1 MTTNSAKMV
10 LATVISLS
18 IATAALAD
26 GFAGL
31 GREEPGYAAV
41 TPGFALEFPRD
52 YGAHPGFRT
61 EWWYVTA
68 NLRDAAG
75 AAYGAQWTL
84 FRLAMAPGPAKD
96 GWASQIVFM
105 GHAAV
110 TSTNEHLFSETFAR
124 DGIGQA
130 GVETEPFQAFI
141 DNWSMAARGP
151 GISRLSVCAFDA
163 KFSYRLDLTAD
174 RPPVPQGDK
183 GYSVKSEKGQAS
195 YYFSQ
200 PFYLVDGEIVL
211 HGAPIKVS
219 GRAWMDREWSSQYL
233 APDQKGWDWFSLHF
247 RGGEKLMLF
256 RMRGMAERSFLA
268 GTWIGADGSPQQ
280 LRPEDISIE
289 PLVTTKLPAVTL
301 PTEWRLGVK
310 SHGLSVVTK
319 TLNVASWMATRFP
332 YWEGPVS
339 FTGSHEGE
347 GYLEMTGY

>member
-1 MTTNSAKMV
+1 MV
-10 LATVISLS
+10 LATAITFY
-18 IATAALAD
+18 IATTALAD

-31 GREEPGYAAV
+31 GQEAPGYAAV
-41 TPGFALEFPRD
+41 KPGFALEFPRD

-61 EWWYVTA
+61 EWWYLTA
-68 NLRDAAG
+68 NLHDAAG
-75 AAYGAQWTL
+75 ASYGAQWTL
-84 FRLAMAPGPAKD
+84 FRHAMEPGPEKD

-110 TSTNEHLFSETFAR
+110 TSAKEHLSAETLAR
-124 DGIGQA
+124 GGIGQA
-130 GVETEPFQAFI
+130 GVAREPFRAFI
-141 DNWSMAARGP
+141 DNWSMASAGP
-151 GISRLSVCAFDA
+151 GMSRLSVCAFDA

-174 RPPVPQGDK
+174 RPPVPQGDN

-219 GRAWMDREWSSQYL
+219 GRAWMDREWSSQPL
-233 APDQKGWDWFSLHF
+233 APDQKGWDWFSLHLSS
-247 RGGEKLMLF
+247 GEKLMLF
-256 RMRGMAERSFLA
+256 RLRGVAERSFLA

-289 PLVTTKLPAVTL
+289 PLATTKLPAVTL

-310 SHGLSVVTK
+310 SHGLGVITRP
-319 TLNVASWMATRFP
+319 LNAASWMATRFS

-339 FTGSHEGE
+339 FTGSHDGE